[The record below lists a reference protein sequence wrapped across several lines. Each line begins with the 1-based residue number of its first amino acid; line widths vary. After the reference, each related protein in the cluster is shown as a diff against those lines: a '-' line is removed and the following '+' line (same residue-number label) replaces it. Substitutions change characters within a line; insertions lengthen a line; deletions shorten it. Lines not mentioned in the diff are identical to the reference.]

1 MWTLSIHILGVFM
14 FRSLAKAE
22 PARTSRL
29 DDDRPDDTEV
39 IAFIERLTTGQCAT
53 KLQSNHPLA
62 GSLNKLMENMCRMR
76 RDDIDRAVKVSIQTS
91 KSAIQSAH
99 LVTDLHEISDAV
111 EAMAAAS
118 EEMVASVREIKDTGQ
133 NIAEKARVS
142 NEATKSSAL
151 SVQDAR
157 TVMEDITA
165 VVSDTVSG
173 IDRLNAFTREI
184 AAMADTIKTIASQTN
199 MLSLNAAIEAARAG
213 DVGRGF
219 AVVAGEV
226 RALSA
231 KTTETTRGIDALVDS
246 LQNEMTSI
254 TGAME
259 RSRAVVA
266 KGGEAVT
273 KASQEMANVTH
284 LTEEMTQN
292 VRQISEVL
300 SQQADA
306 SQQVADG
313 ILDIASRTARNVAAI
328 DEAVDCIGTIE
339 TSMDQWLVALA
350 DAEIPG
356 KIIKLAKS
364 DHVGWKK
371 KLMRMAVGR
380 EHVNADQLTDH
391 HNCRLGKWH
400 DACNDERY
408 RNHASFTAISGPHEA
423 LHTHGRL
430 AARLYNEGNVSAA
443 LAEIEKVESASEE
456 VLHHLDELDGIMSRG

>member
-1 MWTLSIHILGVFM
+1 M
-14 FRSLAKAE
+14 FRSLAKAA
-22 PARTSRL
+22 PARTTSL
-29 DDDRPDDTEV
+29 DDGRPDDTEV
-39 IAFIERLTTGQCAT
+39 IAFIERLIAGECTAR
-53 KLQSNHPLA
+53 LQSNHPLA
-62 GSLNKLMENMCRMR
+62 GSLNKLVATMCRTR

-99 LVTDLHEISDAV
+99 VVSDLREVSEAV
-111 EAMAAAS
+111 EAMAASS
-118 EEMVASVREIKDTGQ
+118 EEMVASVREIKDTGEE
-133 NIAEKARVS
+133 IAEKARIS

-151 SVQDAR
+151 SVLDAS
-157 TVMEDITA
+157 TVMNDIA
-165 VVSDTVSG
+165 VVVNDTVTG

-184 AAMADTIKTIASQTN
+184 AAMADTIKTIAAQTN

-246 LQNEMTSI
+246 LQGEMTNI

-259 RSRAVVA
+259 RSRSVVA
-266 KGGEAVT
+266 KGGTAVA
-273 KASQEMANVTH
+273 KASQDMDNVKL

-300 SQQADA
+300 AQQAEA

-313 ILDIASRTARNVAAI
+313 ILDIASRTSSNVAAI
-328 DEAVDCIGTIE
+328 EEAVDCVGAIE
-339 TSMDQWLVALA
+339 TSMDQWVVALA
-350 DAEIPG
+350 DAQVPG

-380 EHVNADQLTDH
+380 EHVNPDQLNDH
-391 HNCRLGKWH
+391 HNCRLGKWY
-400 DACNDERY
+400 DACNEDNY
-408 RNHASFTAISGPHEA
+408 RRHPSFAAISGPHEA
-423 LHTHGRL
+423 LHTHGRQ
-430 AARLYNEGNVSAA
+430 AARFYNEGNVEAA
-443 LAEIEKVESASEE
+443 LAEIEKVEIASEE
-456 VLHHLDELDGIMSRG
+456 VLHHLDMLDGLTTG